1 MVTSSVLNVP
11 YFGPNLTL
19 KPRKS
24 TFSEAPAHAPVE
36 NAAMNISLLHFR

>member
-19 KPRKS
+19 KLVKIETR
-24 TFSEAPAHAPVE
+24 FEA
-36 NAAMNISLLHFR
+36 